1 MPPMPTSVQ
10 SSSASSES
18 GAKGSQPDA
27 AFLNAFVESVESVF
41 QMMLDT
47 EPTRQAIQIPEKAQ
61 SEPTVTAIIGISGEL
76 ECVLLL
82 RFPLPTA
89 MSLAGRFIG
98 AEPGSVNEE
107 VVDAISELANMIA
120 GSAKA
125 KFNTVRPLELSLPT
139 VVQGDEFWVRTPRKA
154 VWLDVPFT
162 SDAGDFILSITYT
175 PN

>member
-1 MPPMPTSVQ
+1 MPPAPISVQ
-10 SSSASSES
+10 SGSASPQP
-18 GAKGSQPDA
+18 GAKGSEPDA
-27 AFLNAFVESVESVF
+27 AFLNAFVESVNSVF
-41 QMMLDT
+41 QMMLDL
-47 EPTRQAIQIPEKAQ
+47 EPTRQAIQIGKTAQ

-89 MSLAGRFIG
+89 MAVAGRFIG

-107 VVDAISELANMIA
+107 VVDAISELANMVA

-125 KFNTVRPLELSLPT
+125 KFNTDSPLELSLPT

-162 SDAGDFILSITYT
+162 SDAGDFNLSVTYT
-175 PN
+175 PD